1 MPAAIPKVPLLHI
14 PQRVKAGL
22 VVFVVAM
29 GDRNERLVDAG
40 GGELVGHRSIE
51 LAWHFRKHT
60 NPDRHQHT
68 CNNYRRENDETEG
81 TRLDNIRPLE
91 AEAYQSASKEQS
103 EWIAVAE

>member
-29 GDRNERLVDAG
+29 GDRNERLVEAG

-60 NPDRHQHT
+60 NPDRQQYT

-81 TRLDNIRPLE
+81 TRLDNLRTLE
-91 AEAYQSASKEQS
+91 AKAYQSASKEQS